1 MEKVTHRVIHRPAFR
16 IRFFNSAKVLSMYS
30 ILLSAGWPIWPLLI
44 ISILG
49 LAIVIERAWY
59 LRQIQIFPKN
69 CLESAF
75 SLANSLSS
83 GKSVSEPEISALKQ
97 SSPAGSLF
105 AALLREKSQSAE
117 AESALEE
124 LQATAQTEW
133 LKLDRYLGALATIA
147 TIAPLL
153 GLFGTVVGMIEIFG
167 SQGSINGASSS
178 PQQLAH
184 GISVALYNTAFGLL
198 IAIPAL
204 AAWRSLRAMANQR
217 QRECEE
223 FTRQLF
229 KKLYPTDS
237 SAS

>member
-1 MEKVTHRVIHRPAFR
+1 
-16 IRFFNSAKVLSMYS
+16 MYS

-44 ISILG
+44 ISIIG
-49 LAIVIERAWY
+49 LAILIERSWY
-59 LRQIQIFPKN
+59 LRQVHIFPKG
-69 CLESAF
+69 CLETAF
-75 SLANSLSS
+75 TLANQV
-83 GKSVSEPEISALKQ
+83 VSQKTLASEQITQLAQL
-97 SSPAGSLF
+97 SPASPLF
-105 AALLREKSQSAE
+105 ACVLREKSAGNNTQ
-117 AESALEE
+117 SALEE
-124 LQATAQTEW
+124 LQAVAQATW
-133 LKLDRYLGALATIA
+133 LKFDRYLGALATIA

-167 SQGSINGASSS
+167 SQGAINGAGS

-204 AAWRSLRAMANQR
+204 AAWRTLRAIANQR

-229 KKLYPTDS
+229 KKLYPTES
-237 SAS
+237 V

>member
-1 MEKVTHRVIHRPAFR
+1 
-16 IRFFNSAKVLSMYS
+16 MYS

-49 LAIVIERAWY
+49 LAIALERAWY
-59 LRQIQIFPKN
+59 LRQTHIFPKN
-69 CLESAF
+69 CLETTF
-75 SLANSLSS
+75 SLANQLVSQKTANAVSDLQIQELAQLSP
-83 GKSVSEPEISALKQ
+83 VSPLLACGLKEKLN
-97 SSPAGSLF
+97 GSN
-105 AALLREKSQSAE
+105 AE
-117 AESALEE
+117 MALEE
-124 LQATAQTEW
+124 LQASAQTTW

-147 TIAPLL
+147 TVAPLL

-167 SQGSINGASSS
+167 SQGAINGAAGS

-204 AAWRSLRAMANQR
+204 AAWRGLRAMANQR

-229 KKLYPTDS
+229 KKLYPSDAVDHTK
-237 SAS
+237 

>member
-1 MEKVTHRVIHRPAFR
+1 
-16 IRFFNSAKVLSMYS
+16 MYS

-44 ISILG
+44 ISIIG
-49 LAIVIERAWY
+49 LAIVIERSWY
-59 LRQIQIFPKN
+59 LRQVHIFPKG
-69 CLESAF
+69 CLETAF
-75 SLANSLSS
+75 TLTNQLLSQ
-83 GKSVSEPEISALKQ
+83 KTLVSEQITQLAQL
-97 SSPAGSLF
+97 SPATPLLACTLKEKLAGS
-105 AALLREKSQSAE
+105 S

-124 LQATAQTEW
+124 LQALAQATW
-133 LKLDRYLGALATIA
+133 LKFDRYLGALATIA

-167 SQGSINGASSS
+167 SQGAINGAGS

-204 AAWRSLRAMANQR
+204 AAWRALRAIANQR

-229 KKLYPTDS
+229 KKLYPTE
-237 SAS
+237 SA

>member
-1 MEKVTHRVIHRPAFR
+1 
-16 IRFFNSAKVLSMYS
+16 MYS

-44 ISILG
+44 ISIIG
-49 LAIVIERAWY
+49 LAIVLERSWY
-59 LRQIQIFPKN
+59 LRQIHIFPKN
-69 CLESAF
+69 CLETAF
-75 SLANSLSS
+75 GLCNQLLKDNKPSDSQ
-83 GKSVSEPEISALKQ
+83 ISALAQLSPTTPLLACVLQEKLNGT
-97 SSPAGSLF
+97 SS
-105 AALLREKSQSAE
+105 QV
-117 AESALEE
+117 ALEE
-124 LQATAQTEW
+124 LQAVAQMTW
-133 LKLDRYLGALATIA
+133 FKLDRYLGILATIA

-167 SQGSINGASSS
+167 SQGAISGAGS

-204 AAWRSLRAMANQR
+204 AAWRGLKALANQR

-229 KKLYPTDS
+229 KKLYPTES
-237 SAS
+237 

>member
-1 MEKVTHRVIHRPAFR
+1 
-16 IRFFNSAKVLSMYS
+16 MYS

-44 ISILG
+44 ISVIG

-59 LRQIQIFPKN
+59 LRQIQVFPKD
-69 CLESAF
+69 CLETAF
-75 SLANSLSS
+75 GLANAISN
-83 GKSVSEPEISALKQ
+83 GKSVTESEISSLKQ
-97 SSPAGSLF
+97 SSLAGNLF
-105 AALLREKSQSAE
+105 ACVLREKIQGNSAD
-117 AESALEE
+117 SAIEE
-124 LQATAQTEW
+124 LQATAQSIW

-167 SQGSINGASSS
+167 SQGAINGGAGS

-204 AAWRSLRAMANQR
+204 AAWRSLRSIANQR

-229 KKLYPTDS
+229 KKLYPITGTNTS
-237 SAS
+237 P

>member
-1 MEKVTHRVIHRPAFR
+1 
-16 IRFFNSAKVLSMYS
+16 MYS

-44 ISILG
+44 ISVIG
-49 LAIVIERAWY
+49 LAIVLERSWY
-59 LRQIQIFPKN
+59 LRQTHIFPKN
-69 CLESAF
+69 CLETAF
-75 SLANSLSS
+75 SLANQVLGNKTALEQSVNELAQLSP
-83 GKSVSEPEISALKQ
+83 VSPLLAC
-97 SSPAGSLF
+97 A
-105 AALLREKSQSAE
+105 LREKLNGSSADM
-117 AESALEE
+117 ALEE
-124 LQATAQTEW
+124 LQVTAQSTW
-133 LKLDRYLGALATIA
+133 QKLDRYLGALATIA
-147 TIAPLL
+147 TVAPLL

-167 SQGSINGASSS
+167 SQGSINGAAGS

-204 AAWRSLRAMANQR
+204 AAWRGLRAMANQR

-237 SAS
+237 SK

>member
-1 MEKVTHRVIHRPAFR
+1 
-16 IRFFNSAKVLSMYS
+16 MYS

-49 LAIVIERAWY
+49 LAIALERCWY
-59 LRQIQIFPKN
+59 LRQTHIFPKN
-69 CLESAF
+69 CLETTF
-75 SLANSLSS
+75 SLANQMVSSNGGTAVSDLQVAELAHLSP
-83 GKSVSEPEISALKQ
+83 VSPLLACALK
-97 SSPAGSLF
+97 
-105 AALLREKSQSAE
+105 EKLSGNSADM
-117 AESALEE
+117 ALEE
-124 LQATAQTEW
+124 LQATAQTTW
-133 LKLDRYLGALATIA
+133 LKLERYLGALATIA

-167 SQGSINGASSS
+167 SQGAINGAAGS

-204 AAWRSLRAMANQR
+204 AAWRGLRAMANQR

-223 FTRQLF
+223 FTRQIF
-229 KKLYPTDS
+229 KKLYPSNTADTVK
-237 SAS
+237 

>member
-1 MEKVTHRVIHRPAFR
+1 
-16 IRFFNSAKVLSMYS
+16 MYS

-44 ISILG
+44 ISIIG
-49 LAIVIERAWY
+49 LAIVLERSWY
-59 LRQIQIFPKN
+59 LRQINIFPKDS
-69 CLESAF
+69 LETAF
-75 SLANSLSS
+75 GLSNQLLNQKGLTEGQINELAQL
-83 GKSVSEPEISALKQ
+83 
-97 SSPAGSLF
+97 SPASPLL
-105 AALLREKSQSAE
+105 ACVLREKFNGSSAE
-117 AESALEE
+117 GALEE
-124 LQATAQTEW
+124 LQAVAQTTW
-133 LKLDRYLGALATIA
+133 FKLDRYLGILATIA

-167 SQGSINGASSS
+167 SQGAINGAGS

-204 AAWRSLRAMANQR
+204 AAWRGLRSIANQR

-229 KKLYPTDS
+229 KKLYPTES
-237 SAS
+237 TK

>member
-1 MEKVTHRVIHRPAFR
+1 
-16 IRFFNSAKVLSMYS
+16 MYS

-49 LAIVIERAWY
+49 LAIAIERGWY
-59 LRQIQIFPKN
+59 LRQTHIFPKN
-69 CLESAF
+69 CLESVF
-75 SLANSLSS
+75 SLANQLV
-83 GKSVSEPEISALKQ
+83 GNKSTVSEQQIAELANLSPASPLLACALKEKL
-97 SSPAGSLF
+97 AGS
-105 AALLREKSQSAE
+105 STD
-117 AESALEE
+117 SALEE
-124 LQATAQTEW
+124 LQVSAQSTW

-147 TIAPLL
+147 TVAPLL

-167 SQGSINGASSS
+167 SQGAINGAAGS

-204 AAWRSLRAMANQR
+204 AAWRGLRAMANQR

-229 KKLYPTDS
+229 KKLYPNDAADTTK
-237 SAS
+237 